1 LGLISAILAIGKGFN
16 MRVVAEGVETSEQL
30 KILEDLDC
38 REIQGYWFSHPLP
51 TKEATELLS
60 KIARNNYIDSANF
73 MSLPMIDS

>member
-1 LGLISAILAIGKGFN
+1 

-30 KILEDLDC
+30 KILGSLDC
-38 REIQGYWFSHPLP
+38 SEIQGYWFSRPLA

-60 KIARNNYIDSANF
+60 KIARNDYIDSAHF